1 MRQFMI
7 LNELQRE
14 NFISSG
20 IIPEQIGQG
29 QTYFSLDKIDDP
41 LKAIDKMQL
50 NGEKTDAVWRLEF
63 VANQLI
69 GKTSFPKA
77 KWNKAEYIEV
87 ITRSYPNFGKGG
99 ATQFITKS
107 EITLKRIVN
116 LKTGEIINFK

>member
-1 MRQFMI
+1 MSY
-7 LNELQRE
+7 LEGLKK
-14 NFISSG
+14 SG
-20 IIPEQIGQG
+20 KIPENVNDI
-29 QTYFSLDKIDDP
+29 YFSLDRIDEP

-50 NGEKTDAVWRLEF
+50 NAEKTDAVWRLEF
-63 VANQLI
+63 DANQLI

-107 EITLKRIVN
+107 EIRLKRMIN